1 MKCMYYLAPTLA
13 NTQQISDDLHDVGIR
28 DFYLHVIARDEAG
41 LKKQHIHSSN
51 YLETLD
57 LVRDGVIGACIGF
70 LVGLA
75 GVGLLIYFQPFSTTV
90 PPFVYAAIVILAT
103 LLGSWE
109 GGLVGIGTRN
119 HKLARFDA
127 DIDAGKYLMLV
138 YVRKERE
145 NGVRDMMRERHPE
158 ADLVAV
164 DRHFINPFT
173 NVQRMQ
179 GSPLPR
185 T

>member
-13 NTQQISDDLHDVGIR
+13 NTQQISDDLHAAGVR
-28 DFYLHVIARDEAG
+28 DFYLHVIAKDEAG

-57 LVRDGVIGACIGF
+57 LVRDGVIGGVLGLLI
-70 LVGLA
+70 GLA
-75 GVGLLIYFQPFSTTV
+75 GVGLLVYFQPFHTDV
-90 PPFVYAAIVILAT
+90 PAFVYFAIVILAV
-103 LLGSWE
+103 LLGTWE

-127 DIDAGKYLMLV
+127 DIEAGKYLMLV
-138 YVRKERE
+138 YVRREKEPA
-145 NGVRDMMRERHPE
+145 VAAMMRERHPE

-164 DRHFINPFT
+164 DRHFINPFS
-173 NVQRMQ
+173 NVQRLSETSIP
-179 GSPLPR
+179 GA
-185 T
+185 

>member
-1 MKCMYYLAPTLA
+1 MKCLYYLAPTLA
-13 NTQQISDDLHDVGIR
+13 NTQQISDDLHAAGIR
-28 DFYLHVIARDEAG
+28 DFYLHVIAKDEAG
-41 LKKQHIHSSN
+41 LRKQHIHSSN

-57 LVRDGVIGACIGF
+57 LVRDGFIGGGIGF

-75 GVGLLIYFQPFSTTV
+75 GAGLLAYFQPFSTEV
-90 PPFVYAAIVILAT
+90 PSIVYVAIVILAT
-103 LLGSWE
+103 LLGTWE

-127 DIDAGKYLMLV
+127 DIEAGKYLVLV
-138 YVRKERE
+138 YVRKEKE
-145 NGVRDMMRERHPE
+145 DTVTAMMRDRHPE
-158 ADLVAV
+158 AALVAV

-173 NVQRMQ
+173 SLQRQ
-179 GSPLPR
+179 SESTISG